1 LTVSQDTRRWVAEIQ
16 HKYEVT
22 YVNES
27 DFMNGLVSIFDY
39 RRAYEIKVEELG
51 FVAHLDPNDSRYMPI
66 AGSPDDLMDV
76 SDQAPGMLLSDLLGV
91 DGDSMAAELDRI
103 VAELRRLRC
112 ELGDDDDP
120 QV

>member
-1 LTVSQDTRRWVAEIQ
+1 MQ

-27 DFMNGLVSIFDY
+27 DFINGLVSIFDC
-39 RRAYEIKVEELG
+39 RRAYEIEEEEPG
-51 FVAHLDPNDSRYMPI
+51 FVAHLDPNDSRYMPN
-66 AGSPDDLMDV
+66 AGGPDDLMDV

-91 DGDSMAAELDRI
+91 DGDSIAADVVRI
-103 VAELRRLRC
+103 VAELRRLRG
-112 ELGDDDDP
+112 ELGDDDL

>member
-1 LTVSQDTRRWVAEIQ
+1 MQ

-51 FVAHLDPNDSRYMPI
+51 FVAHLDPNDSRYMPS

-91 DGDSMAAELDRI
+91 DGDSIAAELDRI
-103 VAELRRLRC
+103 VAELRRLRS
-112 ELGDDDDP
+112 EPGDDDDP